1 MTTNNI
7 ESSVLKLETLQKQF
21 SLAMKEY
28 KETLA
33 TYKNVVND
41 VKSKKTFTTIPG
53 YIYVGGFGGGNQNAP
68 LLRMEAVPA
77 GDQKK
82 CEALCSSDSRCKGA
96 TFFEFF
102 SSANF
107 INTSS
112 ICATY
117 GGINEPSP
125 YSSSRS
131 KTTTLIP
138 NSSMSQFY
146 LEKINTLNALL
157 LRLHDE
163 ILNTLKKVNPEYQ
176 NVVKNTEIE
185 GKNLEDIY
193 MSLNDEKKK
202 IDKLLGKYNT
212 LERRQTDSGLRTESN
227 YMYYRVLMI
236 VAVIVVFV
244 TLKQLLF
251 TSFSSYGMMGGGKS
265 SFYDLCYNFILMILL
280 LLLAQTF
287 NHSAGYILWAL
298 LVLTYVLIKLKVFS
312 KFK

>member
-1 MTTNNI
+1 MRTNNI

-28 KETLA
+28 KETFA
-33 TYKNVVND
+33 TYKNVVNN
-41 VKSKKTFTTIPG
+41 VASRQKFVTIPG
-53 YIYVGGFGGGNQNAP
+53 YMYYANPTLNLKFVS
-68 LLRMEAVPA
+68 
-77 GDQKK
+77 DQKK
-82 CEALCSSDSRCKGA
+82 CEALCSSDTRCKGA
-96 TFFEFF
+96 TYYDFLN
-102 SSANF
+102 SSKL
-107 INTSS
+107 
-112 ICATY
+112 CATY
-117 GGINEPSP
+117 GGIGKPLPQE
-125 YSSSRS
+125 SSGV
-131 KTTTLIP
+131 KITTLLP
-138 NSSMSQFY
+138 NSSASQFY
-146 LEKINTLNALL
+146 LEKINEMNALL
-157 LRLHDE
+157 LRLHSE
-163 ILNTLKKVNPEYQ
+163 ISNTLKKVNPEYQ

-265 SFYDLCYNFILMILL
+265 SFYDLSFNFILMILL